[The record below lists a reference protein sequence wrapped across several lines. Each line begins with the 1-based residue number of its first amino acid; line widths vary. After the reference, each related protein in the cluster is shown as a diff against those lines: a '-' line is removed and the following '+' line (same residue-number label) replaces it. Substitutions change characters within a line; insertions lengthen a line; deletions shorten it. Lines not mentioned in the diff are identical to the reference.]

1 MFDSYKIEKEIF
13 KLKPD
18 DTVSL
23 YILICDDIMENIAVR
38 KLKGRP
44 SSTGLSVWINY
55 ESDNDLQGYT
65 GKDFQIRNF
74 GKVMQGRGYSDHSR
88 IVYVKNKESVK
99 GGLDALKEDFNKRI
113 ANLKEEIARYKLDI
127 DKVNQIS
134 DTKLTLLVG
143 GLILPQEI

>member
-88 IVYVKNKESVK
+88 IVYVKN
-99 GGLDALKEDFNKRI
+99 
-113 ANLKEEIARYKLDI
+113 
-127 DKVNQIS
+127 
-134 DTKLTLLVG
+134 
-143 GLILPQEI
+143 QEILDSKAQLYSNVIIKKKVPEPAVKEIDIASIGSG